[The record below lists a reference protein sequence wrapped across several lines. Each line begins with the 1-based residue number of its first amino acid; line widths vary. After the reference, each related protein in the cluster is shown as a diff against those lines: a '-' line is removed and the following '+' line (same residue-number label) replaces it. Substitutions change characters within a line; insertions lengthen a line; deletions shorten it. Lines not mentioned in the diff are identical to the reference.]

1 PGFERITQKELDWFK
16 RNIGDEFLVVAK
28 GVDRVLA
35 QGVEAF
41 GYFHDG
47 LVTLAELGE
56 VGTTYH
62 EAFHFVVETVLTP
75 EQREKILNAA
85 SKYYGIKRGPIEGGP
100 RLRAVD
106 YQLKVNDILVSD
118 KAIQWFKKR
127 DKAQWQDD
135 QFWTKLQQDLQI
147 PKEQVELLKSLNVE
161 NPYNREELITSLLA
175 NYSYT
180 IEINTAKKKEVPTKY
195 YSNLTVPGGTN
206 YTENEIAT
214 PAITP
219 SIKGHAQFSTD
230 KGIGWFR
237 SDDKTITEKAV
248 NKAAMDA
255 FGLEDENESSIL
267 KEVGTSNTRRILEI
281 QSDLFQK

>member
-1 PGFERITQKELDWFK
+1 EKWEDFDEDPDVFFRRTDDTAPGFERITQKELDWFK

-100 RLRAVD
+100 RLR
-106 YQLKVNDILVSD
+106 VSD
-118 KAIQWFKKR
+118 KVEYQGDLAIWE
-127 DKAQWQDD
+127 
-135 QFWTKLQQDLQI
+135 KL
-147 PKEQVELLKSLNVE
+147 
-161 NPYNREELITSLLA
+161 A
-175 NYSYT
+175 
-180 IEINTAKKKEVPTKY
+180 
-195 YSNLTVPGGTN
+195 
-206 YTENEIAT
+206 
-214 PAITP
+214 
-219 SIKGHAQFSTD
+219 
-230 KGIGWFR
+230 
-237 SDDKTITEKAV
+237 
-248 NKAAMDA
+248 
-255 FGLEDENESSIL
+255 
-267 KEVGTSNTRRILEI
+267 
-281 QSDLFQK
+281 